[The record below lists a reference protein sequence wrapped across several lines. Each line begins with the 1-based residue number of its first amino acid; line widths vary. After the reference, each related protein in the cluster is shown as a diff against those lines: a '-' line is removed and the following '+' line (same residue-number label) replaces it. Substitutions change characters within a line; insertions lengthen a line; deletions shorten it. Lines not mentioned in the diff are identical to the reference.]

1 MNEEITGVE
10 VSGEIYPIKDE
21 KTSDKTQTLEI
32 KTQELESSVVTL
44 KEEIKKIKMNNIY
57 STNEEVCGI
66 WVDSKP
72 IYRKVITINNPT
84 RPSHREDVSSLNI
97 EQITLLRGL
106 FNEDASSHTFPVP
119 EFGTDETRFYLS
131 YEGKEKTI
139 YYEAG
144 SKYGYTGKLII
155 IIEYTK
161 TTD

>member
-84 RPSHREDVSSLNI
+84 SPNHREDVSSLNI
-97 EQITLLRGL
+97 KQIISFRGI
-106 FNEDASSHTFPVP
+106 FKDAEGSHTFPVP
-119 EFGTDETRFYLS
+119 EFGDDRARFYLS
-131 YEGKEKTI
+131 YEEDRKTI
-139 YYEAG
+139 FYEG
-144 SKYGYTGKLII
+144 GRQYGHTGKLII